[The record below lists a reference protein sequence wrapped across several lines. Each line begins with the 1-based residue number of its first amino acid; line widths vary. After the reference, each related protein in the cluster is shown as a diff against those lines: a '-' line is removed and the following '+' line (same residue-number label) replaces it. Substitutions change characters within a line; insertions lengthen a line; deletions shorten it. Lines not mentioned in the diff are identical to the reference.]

1 MWPKDFKFFRE
12 FMEDL
17 KTIFIFNTIKSCPN
31 GLTYYD
37 LQRFGNIPHSKI
49 YRMMKALEEE
59 GDLVKKDATSTETG
73 RPKHLYF
80 LSSQGALRLET
91 LRKKLGEIFEFI
103 KLRFPMEDPSFDHNE
118 FLREGTF
125 KIWANPVEF
134 VMRKEVSDSQKLK
147 DLLDMEKDVT
157 SILRRIRKEK
167 EKIQSRVKEQEG
179 LRI

>member
-12 FMEDL
+12 FMDDL
-17 KTIFIFNTIKSCPN
+17 KTIFIFNTIKSYSK

-37 LQRFGNIPHSKI
+37 LQQFGNIPHSKI
-49 YRMMKALEEE
+49 YRMMKSLEEK
-59 GDLVKKDATSTETG
+59 GDLIKKDAISNETG

-80 LSSQGALRLET
+80 LSPQGEIRLEN
-91 LRKKLGEIFEFI
+91 LRKKLGEIFEFV
-103 KLRFPMEDPSFDHNE
+103 KLRFPKEAPTFDHDA

-134 VMRKEVSDSQKLK
+134 IMRKNVPDSKKLK

-157 SILRRIRKEK
+157 NILRRIRKEK
-167 EKIQSRVKEQEG
+167 KKIKVKLQIIKEE
-179 LRI
+179 